1 MKGRIY
7 KNGFT
12 LIEIMIVVAIIGL
25 LAAFSIPNMLQAGQK
40 TRTSRFA
47 REIQNAGHAFVQ
59 YAFDHGTYPGDKNP
73 ASMPDGMAEYLDGF
87 PWSDETVIGGLWD
100 WDYNVFGVTAGVSVK
115 TPDWSSE
122 LMVEIDEQM
131 DDGNLSTGQFRQRSG
146 GYIYILEE

>member
-25 LAAFSIPNMLQAGQK
+25 LAAFGIPNMLQAGQE
-40 TRTSRFA
+40 TRASRFA

-59 YAFDHGTYPGDKNP
+59 YAFDHGKYPADKNP
-73 ASMPDGMAEYLDGF
+73 ASMPSGMAEYLDGF
-87 PWSDETVIGGLWD
+87 PWSDETVIGGYWD
-100 WDYNVFGVTAGVSVK
+100 WDFNVFGVTAGVSVK
-115 TPDWSSE
+115 SPAWSSE
-122 LMVEIDEQM
+122 LMVEIDEKM